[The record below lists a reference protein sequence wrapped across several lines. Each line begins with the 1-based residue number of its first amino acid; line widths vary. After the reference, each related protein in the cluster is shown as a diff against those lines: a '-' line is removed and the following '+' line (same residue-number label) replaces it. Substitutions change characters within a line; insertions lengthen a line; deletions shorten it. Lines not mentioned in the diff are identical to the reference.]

1 MSYRWKEMAGQREE
15 GYCEIWVNDLTSSA
29 NLKQIIYRE
38 EKKVEAKNNVD
49 DKKNESINYG
59 FILYL

>member
-1 MSYRWKEMAGQREE
+1 MAGQREE